1 MKLRYYTKDNEK
13 IYTLKN
19 KVNNTPTKNAHYK
32 YIKIKSQN
40 PCVNHGL
47 KPMVC
52 SDLSERIL
60 GDRDKLYNHL

>member
-32 YIKIKSQN
+32 YISLRSTAK
-40 PCVNHGL
+40 
-47 KPMVC
+47 
-52 SDLSERIL
+52 EEA
-60 GDRDKLYNHL
+60 